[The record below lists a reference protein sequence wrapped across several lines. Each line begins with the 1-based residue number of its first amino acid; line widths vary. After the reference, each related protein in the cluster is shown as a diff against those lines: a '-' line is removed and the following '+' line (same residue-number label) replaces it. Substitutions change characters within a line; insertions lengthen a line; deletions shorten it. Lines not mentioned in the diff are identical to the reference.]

1 MVHAAQAARVRVA
14 VAAVLAL
21 LAVGCGDDGWGY
33 PDEVLA
39 ATPLPFTATPPSASR
54 TGPAPRGIVL
64 IVIDTLRADHLG
76 AYGSSRGLTPDLD
89 ALAERSWVFE
99 NAIATSSW
107 TRSSVA
113 SILTGCYPTSIDVL
127 GREDALAAEVET
139 LAELLGAAGF
149 QSWGITT
156 NGNAGERHGFQQG
169 FDEFLVPEPRVS
181 YPDDFPM
188 IPAEAVTELALE
200 KLAARDPA
208 APFFLFLHYTDPHDP
223 YLPHPDLMEEP
234 EPPEPPG
241 RFDGSRRAL
250 KELDRL
256 APDERTADDMARIRH
271 LYAGEVRYCDLWIG
285 RLLAGI
291 DALGLDDGLLTIVTA
306 DHGEGLWD
314 HGRRDHGR
322 DLYQETVRV
331 PLMVRVPG
339 QTAASAGRVE
349 ETVSLADIVPT
360 VLASCGLTSGPDVQG
375 RDLYPLFEAQGRGP
389 AFASVY
395 SEMTVNKVDAHAV
408 WMGPFKAIRDRTPDE
423 PDDEAERWQL
433 FDLSQ
438 DGAEREPAASLGD
451 AEPELRRMLWV
462 WDRALQEA
470 RIEGEAVPLD
480 ELDAETLRQ
489 LQGLGYVG
497 DDEVEE
503 LRERRAE

>member
-1 MVHAAQAARVRVA
+1 MRVGVA
-14 VAAVLAL
+14 GAVLAL
-21 LAVGCGDDGWGY
+21 LAVGCGDDEWGY
-33 PDEVLA
+33 PDTVLA

-54 TGPAPRGIVL
+54 TGPPPRGIVL

-76 AYGSSRGLTPDLD
+76 AYGSSRGLTPELD

-127 GREDALAAEVET
+127 GREDAIADEVQT
-139 LAELLGAAGF
+139 LAELLGAAGYR
-149 QSWGITT
+149 SWGITT

-200 KLAARDPA
+200 KLAARDPD

-223 YLPHPDLMEEP
+223 YLPHPELIEG
-234 EPPEPPG
+234 PEPPG
-241 RFDGSRRAL
+241 RFDGSRRDL

-256 APDERTADDMARIRH
+256 PSDQRTEDDMARIRH
-271 LYAGEVRYCDLWIG
+271 LYAGEVRYCDLWLG
-285 RLLAGI
+285 RLFDGI
-291 DALGLDDGLLTIVTA
+291 EELGLDDGLLTIVTA

-331 PLMVRVPG
+331 PLIVHLPG
-339 QTAASAGRVE
+339 KSSASAGRVE

-360 VLASCGLTSGPDVQG
+360 VLASCGVASGAGVQG
-375 RDLYPLFEAQGRGP
+375 RDLYPLLEARDRGP

-395 SEMTVNKVDAHAV
+395 SEMTVNNVDAHAV

-423 PDDEAERWQL
+423 PEEETERWQL
-433 FDLSQ
+433 FDLSR
-438 DGAEREPAASLGD
+438 DGAEHEPAASLGD
-451 AEPELRRMLWV
+451 AEPDLRRMLWV
-462 WDRALQEA
+462 WDRELQRA
-470 RIEGEAVPLD
+470 RIEGETVPLE
-480 ELDAETLRQ
+480 ELDADTLQQ
-489 LQGLGYVG
+489 LHGLGYVG

-503 LRERRAE
+503 IEERRTE